1 MVMQSWRRFSYTCP
15 MANTLFNPQH
25 LPVEIFASEAAS
37 LSQVTALEAL
47 ERLCEGTQGA
57 VAGLQVQ
64 WHMQGELRTPRYG
77 AKPQAWL
84 HLQAS
89 ALVPMTCQRCLSE
102 AHIALEITQSYRFV
116 ATEAQALEE
125 DEDCEEDVLVL
136 SRDFDVLELLE
147 DELIMALP
155 PIPKHEECPHAP
167 SFEVADADFSADEAS
182 KPNPFAVLQ
191 KLRGKGGE

>member
-1 MVMQSWRRFSYTCP
+1 
-15 MANTLFNPQH
+15 MANTPFNPRH
-25 LPVEIFASEAAS
+25 LPIEIFASEAAS
-37 LSQVTALEAL
+37 LTQVTALEVL
-47 ERLCEGTQGA
+47 ERLCESTQGR

-102 AHIALEITQSYRFV
+102 AHIALEIAQSYRFV

-125 DEDCEEDVLVL
+125 DEDSEEDVLVL

-155 PIPKHEECPHAP
+155 AIPKHEECPLAP
-167 SFEVADADFSADEAS
+167 SFEAVDADFSVDETS
-182 KPNPFAVLQ
+182 KPNPFAMLQ
-191 KLRGKGGE
+191 KLKGKGGE